1 MAAAPKGTSMTQDNS
16 RDRPRNRAKKSET
29 LEVRIPYETKQA
41 FLTACRE
48 DGTTASEVVRESVQT
63 YLDRRERPDPIKERT
78 LVMKLPEP
86 VRRYGFRAAAGGLA
100 AVGLTTF
107 AALPSAAAPDFATIF
122 KKMDANGDGVLTTEE
137 FLADRQGGEHVKIE
151 SKIEKTLK
159 GDQTS
164 ATAHDGKTEIK
175 QDAFAFWL
183 PDENGG
189 GASQQVNA
197 IHHQEVRI
205 ERRSSGT
212 PGAAPSP
219 PAQINVMESQFK
231 AFDADGNGKVSLA
244 EFQGRHRA
252 MLTRGF
258 EVLDSNKDKFLS
270 AMEYAQIVNP
280 PIPQLSNDPAIPA
293 VPRPSTPDAP
303 QITAEKLQASFVK
316 LDINKD
322 NRLSLQEYLPPT

>member
-1 MAAAPKGTSMTQDNS
+1 MSKDTSQ
-16 RDRPRNRAKKSET
+16 PRVKKSET

-48 DGTTASEVVRESVQT
+48 DGTTASEVVRDSVQT
-63 YLDRRERPDPIKERT
+63 YLDKRERPDPTKERT
-78 LVMKLPEP
+78 PAMNLVMKLPQP
-86 VRRYGFRAAAGGLA
+86 VRRYGLRAAAGGLA

-107 AALPSAAAPDFATIF
+107 AALPVAAAPDFAAIF

-164 ATAHDGKTEIK
+164 ATTNDGKTEIK

-183 PDENGG
+183 PDEEGG

-197 IHHQEVRI
+197 IHQQEIRI
-205 ERRSSGT
+205 ERRSSDA

-231 AFDADGNGKVSLA
+231 AFDADGNGRVSLA

-258 EVLDSNKDKFLS
+258 EILDSNKDKFLS

-280 PIPQLSNDPAIPA
+280 PIPQLSDDPAVPAVPATPAIPGA
-293 VPRPSTPDAP
+293 PKMTPD
-303 QITAEKLQASFVK
+303 KLQASFAK
-316 LDINKD
+316 LDTNKD
-322 NRLSLQEYLPPT
+322 NKLSLQEYLPPT